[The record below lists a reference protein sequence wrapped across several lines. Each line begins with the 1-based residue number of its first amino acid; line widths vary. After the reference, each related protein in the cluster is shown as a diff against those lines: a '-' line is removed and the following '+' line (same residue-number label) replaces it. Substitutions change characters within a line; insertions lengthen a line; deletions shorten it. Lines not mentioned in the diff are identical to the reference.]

1 MEDWVNMV
9 STPEQ
14 DLTNGAPFG
23 VSASYSTSGAEASAP
38 EASGS
43 FNWLHPIDSASA
55 AVSGAI
61 QDAEAAASSAIG
73 KAEEVAKAAVLG
85 GNEGLVRF
93 GSWLKWGVVGAVVVG
108 LAVVAVL
115 YAPEVKGVA
124 KAAGVT

>member
-1 MEDWVNMV
+1 MEDWENMV

-23 VSASYSTSGAEASAP
+23 VSASYSSTGAKASAP
-38 EASGS
+38 EVSGS
-43 FNWLHPIDSASA
+43 FDWLHPIDSVTAS
-55 AVSGAI
+55 VNGAI
-61 QDAEAAASSAIG
+61 QNAEAAASSAID
-73 KAEEVAKAAVLG
+73 KAEEVAKAAVQG
-85 GNEGLVRF
+85 ANEGLDRF

-124 KAAGVT
+124 KATGVT